1 MIRRIAFQAQDP
13 GIEMT
18 APDGALAPPAPAP
31 RSDVSPAFRASAPN
45 GNAGPPSS
53 PCISRALR
61 CGKIVVRVFAIQ
73 SFILPAP
80 SKVLATLANP
90 NYSWLMNTGVTA
102 LEVFGG
108 YALGLAL
115 GILCALLFI
124 TSRRLMLLVFPLLV
138 TLNMIPKVAMGPLV
152 IVWFSYGI
160 GPNILITFSLCFFP
174 ILLTTIRGLNETEP
188 ELLDLVRALKGSRWQ
203 LFRYIQLPGSLPYV
217 FSGMKVATIL
227 AVAGAVVGEFIASE
241 RGLGYLMIQV
251 QASLDTPAVF
261 MAVLLITGLGVLL
274 YLLVLLLERL
284 FITQDARI
292 Q

>member
-1 MIRRIAFQAQDP
+1 
-13 GIEMT
+13 MT
-18 APDGALAPPAPAP
+18 APLNGAVITTAPSLAT
-31 RSDVSPAFRASAPN
+31 S
-45 GNAGPPSS
+45 GPPWRRWLA
-53 PCISRALR
+53 IVGIHLAGVALWEA
-61 CGKIVVRVFAIQ
+61 VVRIFAIQ

-80 SKVLATLANP
+80 SQVLATLANP
-90 NYSWLMNTGVTA
+90 NLRWLSNTAVTA
-102 LEVFGG
+102 IEVFGG
-108 YALGLAL
+108 YTLGLVF
-115 GILCALLFI
+115 GILCALLFV
-124 TSRRLMLLVFPLLV
+124 TSRRLMILVFPLLV
-138 TLNMIPKVAMGPLV
+138 TLNMIPKVALGPLV

-188 ELLDLVRALKGSRWQ
+188 ELLDLVRALQGSRWQ

-217 FSGMKVATIL
+217 FSGMKVGTIL
-227 AVAGAVVGEFIASE
+227 AVAGAVVGEFIASDK
-241 RGLGYLMIQV
+241 GLGYLMIQV

>member
-1 MIRRIAFQAQDP
+1 
-13 GIEMT
+13 MT
-18 APDGALAPPAPAP
+18 APEGAPAPPAIATAVA
-31 RSDVSPAFRASAPN
+31 RND
-45 GNAGPPSS
+45 NAGHASGERPEWH
-53 PCISRALR
+53 RWALVAAVHLA
-61 CGKIVVRVFAIQ
+61 GLLLWEAVVRVFAIQ
-73 SFILPAP
+73 PFILPAP

-90 NYSWLMNTGVTA
+90 NYSWLKNTGVTA

-108 YALGLAL
+108 YALGLVL

-292 Q
+292 R